1 MKRIIV
7 GISAA
12 DGVSIG
18 VRLLERLREIS
29 DLETHL
35 VVSRNSDVNLR
46 MELGTEREKILALAD
61 RSYEPEN
68 MAAAISSGSFPTD
81 GMIVA
86 PCSMK
91 SLAAIS
97 NGYSGTLLARA
108 ADVCLK
114 ERRRL
119 VLIPREAPLSLIHL
133 RNMERVAEA
142 GGVILP
148 SVLTFYSGGR
158 TIEEQID
165 CLLGKALLQFGIM
178 LPGYRAWEG
187 K

>member
-1 MKRIIV
+1 
-7 GISAA
+7 
-12 DGVSIG
+12 
-18 VRLLERLREIS
+18 
-29 DLETHL
+29 
-35 VVSRNSDVNLR
+35 
-46 MELGTEREKILALAD
+46 
-61 RSYEPEN
+61 

-97 NGYSGTLLARA
+97 NGYSRHTFGARRRMCA
-108 ADVCLK
+108 LK